1 MERVEGKMEWGF
13 NGKSRGENEMSVWRG
28 GLLGKC
34 CLGGGGG
41 SRRVFNFLL
50 FCDSIKGLRLA
61 VCKPGYK

>member
-34 CLGGGGG
+34 CLGGGLEVEG
-41 SRRVFNFLL
+41 F
-50 FCDSIKGLRLA
+50 SISCYSVTQSK
-61 VCKPGYK
+61 V